1 MHNCLHRIITANF
14 SFNLQAMKILLRL
27 PNWLGDLVMSA
38 AFIEQLQKLYP
49 GSEISVIV
57 KKGLEQLLSLFPPV
71 KEHFIFSKQEFPGL
85 KGAYSFGK
93 SIKQKEKFD
102 IFFTLPDSFSSA
114 LMGYATG
121 AKKRIGYRKE
131 VRSFLLTNSYT
142 KNYQEHRVEQ
152 YLDLLRLFSEKDV
165 EQSEIK
171 LRSKPQQKNNII
183 ININSVAS
191 SRKLPKEKAVSII
204 ENIRNRTTL
213 PIILIGAENE
223 KQFVEDVYNALSD
236 RSNIT
241 NVAGSASLPELANIM
256 QSAKVVLTTDSGPAH
271 LANALG
277 IHTVVLFGAG
287 NEKITAPYNQNKT
300 IVRLAQLSCEPCED
314 NKCKRFGIPK
324 CLTLLNEDIIS
335 NEVIKHL

>member
-1 MHNCLHRIITANF
+1 
-14 SFNLQAMKILLRL
+14 MKILVRL

-71 KEHFIFSKQEFPGL
+71 KDHFIFSKKEFHGL
-85 KGAYSFGK
+85 TGAYSFGK
-93 SIKQKEKFD
+93 RMRGKEKFD
-102 IFFTLPDSFSSA
+102 IFFSLPDSFSSA

-121 AKKRIGYRKE
+121 AKKRIGYKKE
-131 VRSFLLTNSYT
+131 LRSFLLTNSYI
-142 KNYQEHRVEQ
+142 KNNRQHRVEQ
-152 YLDLLRLFSEKDV
+152 YLNLLRFFSGKEV
-165 EQSEIK
+165 EQTEIK
-171 LRSKPQQKNNII
+171 LRSNMQLKKNII

-204 ENIRNRTTL
+204 LNIRKSTTL

-223 KQFVEDVYNALSD
+223 KQFVEEVFDALPD
-236 RSNIT
+236 TSNIK
-241 NVAGSASLPELANIM
+241 NLAGAVSLPELANIM
-256 QSAKVVLTTDSGPAH
+256 GSAKIVLTTDSGPAH
-271 LANALG
+271 LSNALG

-287 NEKITAPYNQNKT
+287 NEKITAPVNQNKT
-300 IVRLAQLSCEPCED
+300 IIRLAQLSCEPCED

-324 CLTLLNEDIIS
+324 CLTLLNEDIIT
-335 NEVIKHL
+335 NEVIKHLL